1 MAMSLTMRTVIVKVT
16 TTSKDGVVSERSHVR
31 SEVLVKSK
39 NGVPKILDK
48 ELASA

>member
-1 MAMSLTMRTVIVKVT
+1 MSTVKIILKTVMLKVT

-31 SEVLVKSK
+31 SEVLVKVK
-39 NGVPKILDK
+39 NGVPAEK